1 MSYDVRCLAGHG
13 VIDLALHNL
22 GTEQLSTFRVT
33 DPANGQTFE
42 VDVEPGTTAPATV
55 STTHDGNILVAVVAD
70 GADASVS
77 VTVACGGTKAPPLVC
92 PEGSAAHNG
101 ACVASASASPGP
113 APASA
118 GSATVSRQAP
128 TVGRELPAT
137 GLGTASGGLW
147 LGAVLVG
154 FGTVA
159 SLASRRRHD

>member
-1 MSYDVRCLAGHG
+1 

-22 GTEQLSTFRVT
+22 GTAQLSTFRVT
-33 DPANGQTFE
+33 DPASGETFE
-42 VDVEPGTTAPATV
+42 VDVEPGTTMPATV
-55 STTHDGNILVAVVAD
+55 STTHDGDVVVAVVAD
-70 GADASVS
+70 GSDASIS
-77 VTVACGGTKAPPLVC
+77 VTVACGGTMAPPLVC

-101 ACVASASASPGP
+101 ACVASASAGLG
-113 APASA
+113 PASA
-118 GSATVSRQAP
+118 GSATVARQSSTFA
-128 TVGRELPAT
+128 RQLPAT